1 MKAATEEYQAPRA
14 GTVQALKRLFGEM
27 KPYSFLL
34 TGTLLLAIVLAGT
47 APLRPW
53 LIQQAVDGPMTRK
66 DLASLAQYGWV
77 ILALLLGESGLRY
90 LFGLWS
96 VQLGQSVVKDLR
108 RKLYEHLTRYRPSF
122 YESRSVGALGS
133 RVINDLEAIAEL
145 FAQGFLTM
153 AGDVLQLIVILS
165 VMLYTDWRLTLVS
178 LMVMPLLLWVT
189 WWFKEKVH
197 SSFTEVRSRTSSLN
211 SFLQERLSNLQ
222 LIPLFHREEE
232 EKLAFQKEN
241 QGLAEAHLNGVWYYS
256 VYFPVVEVLTALAM
270 GLMVWYGA
278 VSVQDGALSTG
289 VLVAFLVYINQLFR
303 PLRLLADKFNSLQ
316 MGIIASSR
324 VFQLIDLKA
333 WPAEINA
340 AADQSTQGIDIQ
352 IQNLNFGYQKDVQV
366 LHDIQLRM
374 KPGEVWAVVGSS
386 GSGKSTLAQMLVRF
400 YEPDSGRILLD
411 GLPHTELT
419 LKQLRRRIVYVPQ
432 ELIFFSGTVLDNII
446 LHDSGITMELVELR
460 VKEFNL
466 LDFVESLPLGFLTSV
481 GEKGAGLSAGQ
492 KQLVALIR
500 ALVRQPDLL
509 ILDEA
514 TASVDS
520 ATEAQVQR
528 GIEAFVQGRN
538 ALLIAHRM
546 STLRFAHRILVMKD
560 GRIVEE
566 GTHAELLALNGH
578 FSKLSQGQHLGD
590 WLVTS
595 Q

>member
-1 MKAATEEYQAPRA
+1 MRAATEEFQAPRA

-34 TGTLLLAIVLAGT
+34 IGTILLAIVLAGT

-66 DLASLAQYGWV
+66 DLASLAQYGWI
-77 ILALLLGESGLRY
+77 ILALLLAESGLRY

-153 AGDVLQLIVILS
+153 VGDVLQLIVILS

-197 SSFTEVRSRTSSLN
+197 GSFTEVRSRTSSLN

-232 EKLAFQKEN
+232 ENRAFQKEN

-278 VSVQDGALSTG
+278 VRVQDGALSAG

-333 WPAEINA
+333 WPAETNA
-340 AADQSTQGIDIQ
+340 AADQPTQGIDIQ
-352 IQNLNFGYQKDVQV
+352 IQNLNFGYQKDIRV
-366 LHDIQLRM
+366 LHDIQLHM
-374 KPGEVWAVVGSS
+374 KRGEVWAVVGGS

-400 YEPDSGRILLD
+400 YEPKSGRILLD
-411 GLPHTELT
+411 GLSHTELT
-419 LKQLRRRIVYVPQ
+419 LRQLRRRIIYVPQ
-432 ELIFFSGTVLDNII
+432 ELIFFSGTILDNII
-446 LHDSGITMELVELR
+446 LHDPSITTELVELR
-460 VKEFNL
+460 VKAFNL
-466 LDFVESLPLGFLTSV
+466 LDFVESLPQGLLTSV

-578 FSKLSQGQHLGD
+578 FS
-590 WLVTS
+590 
-595 Q
+595 

>member
-34 TGTLLLAIVLAGT
+34 TGTILLAIVLAGT

-197 SSFTEVRSRTSSLN
+197 GSFTEVRSRTSSLN

-222 LIPLFHREEE
+222 LIPLFHREQEE
-232 EKLAFQKEN
+232 NRAFQKEN

-278 VSVQDGALSTG
+278 VRVQDGALSTG

-316 MGIIASSR
+316 MGVIASSR

-333 WPAEINA
+333 WPAETSA
-340 AADQSTQGIDIQ
+340 AADQPTQGIDIQ
-352 IQNLNFGYQKDVQV
+352 IQNLNFGYQKDIRV
-366 LHDIQLRM
+366 LHDIQLHM

-400 YEPDSGRILLD
+400 YEPESGRILLD
-411 GLPHTELT
+411 GLTHTELT
-419 LKQLRRRIVYVPQ
+419 LSQLRRRIVYVPQ

-446 LHDSGITMELVELR
+446 LHDPGITMKLVELR

-466 LDFVESLPLGFLTSV
+466 LDFVESLPQGLLTSV
-481 GEKGAGLSAGQ
+481 G
-492 KQLVALIR
+492 
-500 ALVRQPDLL
+500 
-509 ILDEA
+509 
-514 TASVDS
+514 
-520 ATEAQVQR
+520 
-528 GIEAFVQGRN
+528 
-538 ALLIAHRM
+538 
-546 STLRFAHRILVMKD
+546 
-560 GRIVEE
+560 
-566 GTHAELLALNGH
+566 
-578 FSKLSQGQHLGD
+578 
-590 WLVTS
+590 
-595 Q
+595 

>member
-1 MKAATEEYQAPRA
+1 M
-14 GTVQALKRLFGEM
+14 KRLFGEM

-232 EKLAFQKEN
+232 EYRAFQKEN
-241 QGLAEAHLNGVWYYS
+241 QVLAEAHLNGVWYYS

-278 VSVQDGALSTG
+278 VRVQDGALSTG

-333 WPAEINA
+333 WPAETNA
-340 AADQSTQGIDIQ
+340 AADQPTQGIDIQ

-366 LHDIQLRM
+366 LHDIQLHM

-400 YEPDSGRILLD
+400 YEPESGRILLD

-419 LKQLRRRIVYVPQ
+419 LRQLRRRIVYVPQ
-432 ELIFFSGTVLDNII
+432 DLIFFSGTVLDNII
-446 LHDSGITMELVELR
+446 LHDPGITLELVELR
-460 VKEFNL
+460 VKAFNL
-466 LDFVESLPLGFLTSV
+466 LDFVESLPQGLLTSV

-528 GIEAFVQGRN
+528 GIEAFVHSAVIDAEVSLEATSGGGAALGGVAARN
-538 ALLIAHRM
+538 DVRGDVDAGIDRM
-546 STLRFAHRILVMKD
+546 NIDAGGDVSVFA
-560 GRIVEE
+560 
-566 GTHAELLALNGH
+566 
-578 FSKLSQGQHLGD
+578 
-590 WLVTS
+590 
-595 Q
+595 